1 MSVYSKISY
10 LLLEILIT
18 KNKDKFYSE
27 SSKVIID
34 KKYKKSD
41 LADIVHFLFY
51 VKDKSSKLLYFSEE
65 SKKIF
70 DEIKGQSN
78 NNIDEHKNNIMYFS
92 EFFGIKNC
100 TYKNLV
106 NTLIMKLHSYF
117 FQIQKNLIKLTKLLK
132 K

>member
-65 SKKIF
+65 SKK
-70 DEIKGQSN
+70 
-78 NNIDEHKNNIMYFS
+78 Y
-92 EFFGIKNC
+92 
-100 TYKNLV
+100 L
-106 NTLIMKLHSYF
+106 MK
-117 FQIQKNLIKLTKLLK
+117 
-132 K
+132 